1 MRGASARWA
10 VALRIARRSALAS
23 WGRSLLIVVLIA
35 VPITGL
41 AAAAVL
47 LPSTQS
53 TLAERI
59 QGNLGHAQA
68 KLTVEG
74 RPSDRL
80 QQGVEGGYD
89 YLTRGDGNGDDP
101 YVDPRTVLPS
111 GTRVLPIGA
120 GAGVFTTP
128 TGSASM
134 QVITGPSWDP
144 SLDGGPYQ
152 LLSGRRPVAEDEI
165 LLSPAALTRLGAH
178 VGGTVQLLQPQAR
191 ILRVVGTSRDR
202 TTAGSPQTVFA
213 ATALFPPDA
222 SAPNPFTFYI
232 PSTPIDWSTVE
243 RLNDAGTTVFSR
255 AVVLN
260 PPTLPA
266 DRDFTA
272 GGWSFNVAVTAII
285 VIAVIFAVLEV
296 ALLAGA
302 AFLVGA
308 RLQQRSLATIAS
320 LGADRFVLRRIVT
333 ASGVVLGGIGGLA
346 GVALGIGGALMV
358 MHLTDDGT
366 WSRYPGVHLL
376 WPLLVGIVVFGVV
389 VGWIAAVLPARA
401 ASRFDVVRALRGA
414 RTPQRVGKRPVAGLV
429 LLVAGIVCTVLG
441 TGALVAALK
450 LPGRSGGWAQLG
462 ALALLG
468 GGPVL
473 AQLGVVLCAG
483 LLLRG
488 LTRLLGRAPL
498 PARLAAR
505 DTSRNLGR
513 AVPAVASVMTTV
525 FVAAFAM
532 CIANT
537 ASQQAAAG
545 YYWQAAVPGEGSS
558 SIAWSG
564 SNRPTTARAQTWL
577 DTIERTLPVASAE
590 TVGVTPQ
597 DGGTEKPSNRARDA
611 LALVRFPDRAT
622 CTTTERHDPED
633 LRCGTF
639 TSAGGAGVNAQPQ
652 VTVGNTEA
660 LRLLLGHAPSAAA
673 LQSLASGGA
682 VALRSDIAQDGTA
695 SLDWFTPKQLMEDY
709 TTQKP
714 KRTTRIAAVLDLP
727 ANPTQ
732 TSLFTMPATA
742 ARIGLRTDPD
752 RVVMSFTRTPTD
764 AELDAA
770 NAALGALANQPGQ
783 NLVDIETGPQ
793 DLGSLIAWYVL
804 LACLLIAVAAG
815 ATAIGLA
822 RVDGRPDDLTL
833 ASLGA
838 SPRIRRSVAL
848 VQALIVCGLGA
859 VLGTALGMLPAIAL
873 GGATDS
879 FPFAPPPLQLVLL
892 AIGIP
897 VVIAAGSWLLVG
909 TRRGD
914 LTRRTA
920 IA

>member
-1 MRGASARWA
+1 MRTAWNRWA
-10 VALRIARRSALAS
+10 VALRIARRSALTS

-35 VPITGL
+35 VPIVGL
-41 AAAAVL
+41 SAAAVL

-68 KLTVEG
+68 KLTLEG

-128 TGSASM
+128 NGSTSL
-134 QVITGPSWDP
+134 QVVTGPSWDP

-178 VGGTVQLLQPQAR
+178 VGGTVQLLQPEAR
-191 ILRVVGTSRDR
+191 TLQVVGTSRDR

-213 ATALFPPDA
+213 TTALFPPDA
-222 SAPNPFTFYI
+222 SAPNPFTFYV
-232 PSTPIDWSTVE
+232 PSTPIDWATVE

-272 GGWSFNVAVTAII
+272 SGWSFNVAVTAII
-285 VIAVIFAVLEV
+285 VIAVVFAVLEV

-320 LGADRFVLRRIVT
+320 VGAERSVLRRIVA
-333 ASGVVLGGIGGLA
+333 ASGVVLGGIGALA
-346 GVALGIGGALMV
+346 GVVLGIGGALLV

-376 WPLLVGIVVFGVV
+376 WPLLIGIVVFGVV

-414 RTPQRVGKRPVAGLV
+414 RTPQRLGKRPVAGVV
-429 LLVAGIVCTVLG
+429 LLVAGIVSTLLG
-441 TGALVAALK
+441 TGALIAALK
-450 LPGRSGGWAQLG
+450 LQGDAGVWPQLG

-488 LTRLLGRAPL
+488 LARLLGRAPL

-525 FVAAFAM
+525 FVASFAM

-537 ASQQAAAG
+537 ASQQAAVG
-545 YYWQAAVPGEGSS
+545 YYWQAAAPGEGSS
-558 SIAWSG
+558 SIAWVG
-564 SNRPTTARAQTWL
+564 EARPTTAQARTWI
-577 DTIERTLPVASAE
+577 DTIRRTLPVAVVES
-590 TVGVTPQ
+590 VGVTQ
-597 DGGTEKPSNRARDA
+597 ADGGIDNSSNRARDA
-611 LALVRFPDRAT
+611 VALVRSPQPT
-622 CTTTERHDPED
+622 NCTNAQRHDFENP
-633 LRCGTF
+633 RCGPF
-639 TSAGGAGVNAQPQ
+639 TVAGGAGINAQPV
-652 VTVGNTEA
+652 VTVGDATA
-660 LRLLLGHAPSAAA
+660 LGLLLGHSPSGAA
-673 LQSLASGGA
+673 LESLTSGGA
-682 VALRSDIAQDGTA
+682 VALRSDVAPDGTA
-695 SLDWFTPKQLMEDY
+695 RLDWFTPKQLANDPAIQ
-709 TTQKP
+709 TP
-714 KRTTRIAAVLDLP
+714 KRTTRIATVTDLP
-727 ANPTQ
+727 RNPVES
-732 TSLFTMPATA
+732 SLFTTTATA
-742 ARIGLRTDPD
+742 KALGLIPSPHQVLMTF
-752 RVVMSFTRTPTD
+752 SRTPTN

-783 NLVDIETGPQ
+783 DQVHIETGPQ

-804 LACLLIAVAAG
+804 LACLLIAIAAG

-822 RVDGRPDDLTL
+822 RVDGRADDLTL

-859 VLGTALGMLPAIAL
+859 VLGTALGMLPAVAL
-873 GGATDS
+873 GGATQS

-892 AIGIP
+892 AVGIP
-897 VVIAAGSWLLVG
+897 IVIAAGSWLLVG
-909 TRRGD
+909 TRGGD